1 MVRSKGVTKSEAPGR
16 NCVPKIIGP
25 PYRLPAGSKPV
36 VQKHLCAEGDRD
48 IGGPIHFIRV
58 WAGKEFVSALA
69 ISWIAFASVFG
80 GSLLGML
87 LRAALPENHQNE
99 EAKDVLKLLAGLV
112 GTMAALVIG
121 LLIATAA
128 SSFTRGA

>member
-1 MVRSKGVTKSEAPGR
+1 
-16 NCVPKIIGP
+16 
-25 PYRLPAGSKPV
+25 
-36 VQKHLCAEGDRD
+36 
-48 IGGPIHFIRV
+48 
-58 WAGKEFVSALA
+58 VSALA

-128 SSFTRGA
+128 SSFTRGALN